1 MMENGRGMVKYGTL
15 EEYFDRALKISMAW
29 TVAFYENWDGNNNKR
44 GKWKK
49 VDEIPS
55 CGE

>member
-15 EEYFDRALKISMAW
+15 EEYFDRALKISMA
-29 TVAFYENWDGNNNKR
+29 FYENWDGNNNKR